1 MPGRSPGI
9 PPYNEILC
17 VTEVKKMKKILITL
31 LMILG
36 LIIAAPLSSM
46 AGGNHYGHNKHYNGY
61 NNYHRTY
68 FNSSYYYRPYY
79 PERYIYYAPP
89 PPVVY
94 YEPAPYPVPYY
105 YPPAG
110 GSLLFGINID

>member
-1 MPGRSPGI
+1 MR
-9 PPYNEILC
+9 
-17 VTEVKKMKKILITL
+17 KILITF

-36 LIIAAPLSSM
+36 LIIAVPLSSM
-46 AGGNHYGHNKHYNGY
+46 ADNGRGHHKHHGGY

-68 FNSSYYYRPYY
+68 VNSNYYYRPYY

-94 YEPAPYPVPYY
+94 YEPAPYPAPYY
-105 YPPAG
+105 YPPAS
-110 GSLLFGINID
+110 GSLFFGINID